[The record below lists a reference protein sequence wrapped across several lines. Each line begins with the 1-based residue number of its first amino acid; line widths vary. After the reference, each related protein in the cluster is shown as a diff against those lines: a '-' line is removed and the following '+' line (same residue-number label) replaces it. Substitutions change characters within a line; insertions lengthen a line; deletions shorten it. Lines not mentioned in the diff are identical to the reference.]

1 MHIKRGVFAKKEI
14 LRVALDWK
22 QQTISGEI
30 SKYMKCKSINNRTTN
45 REQVND
51 WKCKETKTNNFAI

>member
-1 MHIKRGVFAKKEI
+1 MHIKRWVFAKLEI

-22 QQTISGEI
+22 EQTISGEI
-30 SKYMKCKSINNRTTN
+30 SKYMKCKSINRTRN

-51 WKCKETKTNNFAI
+51 WKCKETKMNNFAT